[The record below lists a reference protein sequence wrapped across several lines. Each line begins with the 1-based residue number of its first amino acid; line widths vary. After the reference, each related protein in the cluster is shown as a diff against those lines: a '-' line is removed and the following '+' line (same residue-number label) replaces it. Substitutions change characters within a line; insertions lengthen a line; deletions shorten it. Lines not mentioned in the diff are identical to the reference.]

1 MKTYIQYGFTAL
13 MLLAVIT
20 GCKKDEYIPPPEGEK
35 IPYVDPM
42 HQPVGEILKNTP
54 LFRKL
59 IEQSNMDSLFTTKIP
74 LTILAPSDEA
84 MQAAGYSETT
94 IATMAPLDAD
104 TIVALHVVRNT
115 ITKDQLLRVA
125 GNMEAVS
132 LLKKKGLYV
141 RSYYYGSDEPN
152 NISRDAFWYRQM
164 LKGQDDRLWVNGMP
178 SGDLNKAVPAE
189 YGYVYVLDKVQA
201 RAVNKSFWSYL
212 ETDPRFSMFI
222 QLQKKVDEL
231 FDLKYR
237 KVYEENAG
245 WDPGGWGWV
254 DGRRTQYSLYYDIQV
269 DPYDPEGT
277 CYTGF
282 STMFAPTNDAFH
294 AAGFQTIDD
303 VLAMNEQL
311 FQEPVF
317 DFNTYELSGFGYVTD
332 SIFAYHWDYGL
343 DNTPFTSLYGKRRPV
358 ANLFYGNDLR
368 NDYLGDFMLSNYVG
382 YFEYTMPF
390 NFGENNGKPTVQ
402 VKGSTAEPATVLETI
417 PTLSGPLH
425 VVDRLLIPKDLKMN

>member
-1 MKTYIQYGFTAL
+1 MKTYIQYGFIAL
-13 MLLAVIT
+13 MLLALIT

-35 IPYVDPM
+35 IPYQDPM
-42 HQPVGEILKNTP
+42 HQPVAEILTNTP

-59 IEQSNMDSLFTTKIP
+59 IEQSNMDSLLTTKMP
-74 LTILAPSDEA
+74 LTILAPSDAA
-84 MQAAGYSETT
+84 MQAAGYTETT
-94 IATMAPLDAD
+94 IAGMAALDAD

-115 ITKDQLLRVA
+115 ITKDELLRVA
-125 GNMEAVS
+125 GNLETAS

-141 RSYYYGSDEPN
+141 RGYYYGDGQTN

-164 LKGQDDRLWVNGMP
+164 LKGLGDKLWVNGVP
-178 SGDLNKAVPAE
+178 SGDLNKAKPAE
-189 YGYVYVLDKVQA
+189 YGYVYVLDKVQV
-201 RAVNKSFWSYL
+201 RPVGQSFWSYL

-237 KVYEENAG
+237 KVYEENTG

-254 DGRRTQYSLYYDIQV
+254 DSRRTQYTLYYDIQA
-269 DPYDPEGT
+269 DPYDPNGDS
-277 CYTGF
+277 YTGF
-282 STMFAPTNDAFH
+282 NTMFAPTNDAFH

-311 FQEPVF
+311 FREPVF
-317 DFNTYELSGFGYVTD
+317 DFNTWEISSFGYVTD
-332 SIFAYHWDYGL
+332 SIFTYHWDYGL
-343 DNTPFTSLYGKRRPV
+343 DNQPYTGLYGKRGPV
-358 ANLFYGNDLR
+358 ANLFYANDLR
-368 NDYLGDFMLSNYVG
+368 NEYLGDFMISSYVG
-382 YFEYTMPF
+382 YFYYRMPF
-390 NFGENNGKPTVQ
+390 NFGEKDGKPTVQ